1 MHYSLVLAVVAGL
14 IAVLNGWMADVFS
27 PAFRVPESVAT
38 EVTEKILEVT
48 TSEEETVVLATT
60 ARTTRV
66 IDGDTIEV
74 EFLDG
79 ELALVRYIGIDSP
92 ERARNTTPE
101 ECFYTEATKRNE
113 ELVSGQEVRLIKDV
127 SETDQYGRLLRY
139 VYVGEIFVN
148 ERLVAEGYAVAGTF
162 PPDVAHTDELR
173 AAEAAART
181 EGAGLWSRCTL

>member
-1 MHYSLVLAVVAGL
+1 MQHTLVLAVVAGL

-38 EVTEKILEVT
+38 DVTEKILQAT
-48 TSEEETVVLATT
+48 IREEGAVLLATT
-60 ARTTRV
+60 ARTMRV

-74 EFLDG
+74 EFFGG

-92 ERARNTTPE
+92 ERARDTTPE

-113 ELVSGQEVRLIKDV
+113 DLVAGQEVQLVKDV

-139 VYVGEIFVN
+139 VYVGEVFVN
-148 ERLVAEGYAVAGTF
+148 ERLVREGYAVAGTF

-181 EGAGLWSRCTL
+181 EGAGLWSRCAL